1 MSRLTVEKGDTK
13 RTARRRG
20 ASGVGDRLQSLF
32 TVRRVAVMLLL
43 LIVTM
48 ALIVRAPRFF
58 APANLENVA
67 RQAAILGVV
76 TLGQTIVMLARGI
89 DLSVGATMAVAMTI
103 LAEVGVAGGSWVTAV
118 GIALAIGIG
127 IGAINSL
134 LVVGRGVP
142 PFVATLAMLFLISG
156 ARLWATGGI
165 LAGTVPREV
174 RFLGGGYIGPIRTP
188 VVIFL
193 VLAFATQVVLRGTTF
208 GRRIYAVGDN
218 PAAARLSGIRVGWI
232 VSATFLISGALAIL
246 AGLMLA
252 GYVAHVD
259 QYVGQGYELDSVAAA
274 LIGGTS
280 FFGGKGNAIGAVV
293 GALVIAS
300 LLNVLI
306 LLNVGAPAQLIIKGM
321 IIVAAVAVQRRGM
334 RG

>member
-1 MSRLTVEKGDTK
+1 
-13 RTARRRG
+13 
-20 ASGVGDRLQSLF
+20 
-32 TVRRVAVMLLL
+32 
-43 LIVTM
+43 
-48 ALIVRAPRFF
+48 
-58 APANLENVA
+58 
-67 RQAAILGVV
+67 
-76 TLGQTIVMLARGI
+76 
-89 DLSVGATMAVAMTI
+89 MAVAMTI

-118 GIALAIGIG
+118 GIAIAIGIG

-188 VVIFL
+188 VVILL
-193 VLAFATQVVLRGTTF
+193 VLVFATQVVLRGTTF

-218 PAAARLSGIRVGWI
+218 PTAARLSGIRVGWI

-280 FFGGKGNAIGAVV
+280 FFGGRGSAIGAVV

-306 LLNVGAPAQLIIKGM
+306 LLDVGAPAQLIIKGM

-334 RG
+334 R